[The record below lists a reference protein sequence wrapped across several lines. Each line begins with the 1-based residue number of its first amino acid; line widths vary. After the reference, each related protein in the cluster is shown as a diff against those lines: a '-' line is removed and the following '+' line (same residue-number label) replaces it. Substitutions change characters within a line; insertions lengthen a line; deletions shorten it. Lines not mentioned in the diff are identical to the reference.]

1 MSFRHP
7 KFLQNWLKLYR
18 DGGFLYLLK
27 EKGFVVLVS
36 FFLFYLIR
44 DSILYIVIPHL
55 DYSNISSC
63 S

>member
-36 FFLFYLIR
+36 FFLFYLF
-44 DSILYIVIPHL
+44 YI
-55 DYSNISSC
+55 Y
-63 S
+63 